1 MKQKHD
7 SKSKKPHRE
16 TEHPSRKSSSPPS
29 ESNPRRQSDNEA
41 KIEDDMIL
49 RR

>member
-7 SKSKKPHRE
+7 PKTKKSHQE
-16 TEHPSRKSSSPPS
+16 SEHPSRKSSSPPQ
-29 ESNPRRQSDNEA
+29 ESNPRRRSDNEA
-41 KIEDDMIL
+41 KIENDMIL